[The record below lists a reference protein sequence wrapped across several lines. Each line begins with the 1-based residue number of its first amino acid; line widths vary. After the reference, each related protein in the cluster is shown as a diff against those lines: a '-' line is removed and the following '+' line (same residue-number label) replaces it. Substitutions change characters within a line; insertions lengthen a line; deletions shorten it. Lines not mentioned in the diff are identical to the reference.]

1 MTRILLVTESAF
13 PGPDGTSGTLK
24 ALVDRLVDTARDYAK
39 ASTAENT
46 NRAYAADWKHFT
58 RWCRMKGVDPL
69 PPSPEM
75 IALYLADLAGQPLLG
90 LAIDLG
96 LGLYVGLEGRNL
108 RAQALQR
115 RGWRL
120 VDVIEA
126 GDADTAFDIHA
137 ARATLP
143 GRQSAPHVTRPSRQ
157 LITTGRA
164 AGRQHGSIGLVPVER
179 N

>member
-1 MTRILLVTESAF
+1 MTAYLVLASPDAEIPDERSVVIADRFAPLAFIVPVLWLLFHRLWLEALAVVILM
-13 PGPDGTSGTLK
+13 
-24 ALVDRLVDTARDYAK
+24 
-39 ASTAENT
+39 
-46 NRAYAADWKHFT
+46 AAA
-58 RWCRMKGVDPL
+58 V
-69 PPSPEM
+69 
-75 IALYLADLAGQPLLG
+75 YLADLAGQPLLG